1 MMSSQQILCTS
12 IIAAAAFSIGYY
24 TGRITKPT
32 SGKDK
37 FASRKATSVTPSKND
52 SGIESDSDTSEESDN
67 GVSGLKVG
75 PLDECKMV
83 LVVRTDLKMSAGKIA
98 AQCSHA
104 TLACYKTLSASN
116 PALLRQWER
125 NGQAKIALKCSS
137 EEELLT
143 LQAQAQSLNLCAR
156 SIQDAGRTQVAPG
169 SRTVLGII
177 GPVKMVN
184 TVTGALRLL

>member
-1 MMSSQQILCTS
+1 
-12 IIAAAAFSIGYY
+12 
-24 TGRITKPT
+24 
-32 SGKDK
+32 
-37 FASRKATSVTPSKND
+37 
-52 SGIESDSDTSEESDN
+52 
-67 GVSGLKVG
+67 
-75 PLDECKMV
+75 MV